1 MTIEERLPGL
11 SDKELL
17 TLQGNAE
24 RLARAG
30 APKQQSDAERL
41 LPLIEAEQAER
52 RRNRPAP
59 VKAVAKRPPAKRK
72 KA

>member
-1 MTIEERLPGL
+1 MTIEERLPEL
-11 SDKELL
+11 SDKELV
-17 TLQGNAE
+17 TLHGNAE

-30 APKQQSDAERL
+30 APKQQSEAERL
-41 LPLIEAEQAER
+41 IPLIEAEQAER

-59 VKAVAKRPPAKRK
+59 VKAAPKRAPAKRK